1 MDANDTS
8 KYRKRKR
15 KSRDNT
21 VEEKRTQRKEW
32 KKRKQQAKR
41 VKSTPSINGR
51 NDGSEEQKAVIEHQK
66 RTVVDITRITSS
78 SQNSLN
84 VHAPTTIK
92 SKSLA
97 EKIKPKTQMAAA
109 NSRSALMLRLAVTK
123 AAEGKPSKKVQTSA
137 EVKFR
142 TEHSNRTNNNARS
155 SKLQQLMPAP
165 PERNLRAVKKQIV
178 VKEKSLLKELEPGH
192 IDYLPLDAVGSG
204 SYGLCYRARY
214 RGINVVVK
222 KMIHRD
228 TERDKLRA
236 KREVVHEAEV
246 LTALG
251 DHEGLPMLIG
261 ITTANEPF
269 CLVTQFHG
277 IIEQSVTLHQAANNK
292 IITPAECIH
301 LFVKIC
307 SALEHVHSKGFL
319 HNDIKSN
326 NVVLDQTGPGQYN
339 PVLIDFGKSTRP
351 SAATTV
357 TVNEKSVHGKSYL
370 APEVLKYRSY
380 SPASDIYSMGRMLKA
395 ISTIMGFYDKVRAV
409 TKTATEL
416 KPSHRAN
423 IKQLARKISL
433 VHF

>member
-142 TEHSNRTNNNARS
+142 TEHSNRTNNDARS
-155 SKLQQLMPAP
+155 S
-165 PERNLRAVKKQIV
+165 
-178 VKEKSLLKELEPGH
+178 
-192 IDYLPLDAVGSG
+192 
-204 SYGLCYRARY
+204 
-214 RGINVVVK
+214 
-222 KMIHRD
+222 
-228 TERDKLRA
+228 
-236 KREVVHEAEV
+236 
-246 LTALG
+246 
-251 DHEGLPMLIG
+251 
-261 ITTANEPF
+261 
-269 CLVTQFHG
+269 
-277 IIEQSVTLHQAANNK
+277 
-292 IITPAECIH
+292 
-301 LFVKIC
+301 
-307 SALEHVHSKGFL
+307 
-319 HNDIKSN
+319 
-326 NVVLDQTGPGQYN
+326 
-339 PVLIDFGKSTRP
+339 
-351 SAATTV
+351 
-357 TVNEKSVHGKSYL
+357 
-370 APEVLKYRSY
+370 
-380 SPASDIYSMGRMLKA
+380 
-395 ISTIMGFYDKVRAV
+395 
-409 TKTATEL
+409 
-416 KPSHRAN
+416 
-423 IKQLARKISL
+423 
-433 VHF
+433 